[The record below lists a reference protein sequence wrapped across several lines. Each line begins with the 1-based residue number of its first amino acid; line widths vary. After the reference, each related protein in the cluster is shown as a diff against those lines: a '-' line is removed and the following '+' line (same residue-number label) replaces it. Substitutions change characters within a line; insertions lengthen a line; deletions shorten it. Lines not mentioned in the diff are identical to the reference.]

1 MIESQSPT
9 SWDAPD
15 WHPDFGNAKA
25 ECEHL
30 RKLAVAVLSTIPQS
44 TVELIVPEPGLML
57 LQIVASDGIAA
68 EAYSL
73 CDAKETEN
81 RRYGLF
87 LSPGTPREQE
97 FYAITP
103 ARKFRMLLHINPTRQ
118 RGKRTGSLAGASG
131 WYMTFFAAGVIPL

>member
-44 TVELIVPEPGLML
+44 TVELIVPEPGLMF
-57 LQIVASDGIAA
+57 LQIVTSNGIAA

-97 FYAITP
+97 FYANSVSQAICILQKGLH
-103 ARKFRMLLHINPTRQ
+103 AESEASEKAVKRKKEGTS
-118 RGKRTGSLAGASG
+118 KKTG
-131 WYMTFFAAGVIPL
+131 T